1 MRTSGGGDYYN
12 TQPIRLSREFARAV
26 ISDTLEGSTSYREAY
41 RLLGTKKH
49 STFEKLVERLKVA

>member
-1 MRTSGGGDYYN
+1 MNTSPGGDRRH
-12 TQPIRLSREFARAV
+12 P
-26 ISDTLEGSTSYREAY
+26 EGSTSYREAY